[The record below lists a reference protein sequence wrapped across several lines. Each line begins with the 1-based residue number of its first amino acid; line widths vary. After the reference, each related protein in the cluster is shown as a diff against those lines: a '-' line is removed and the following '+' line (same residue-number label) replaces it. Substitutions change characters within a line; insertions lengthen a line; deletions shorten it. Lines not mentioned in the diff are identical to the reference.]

1 MNVTRLCEENKRSG
15 PVTMAQNSTSHLHVL
30 LLDDDAESRGA
41 MKRELMEH
49 GVQAVREADDPVEA
63 LSIMRLERIDVVV
76 TERYLPFVRFLRSS
90 RKSRESHVPI
100 VMTSRR
106 HRKAD
111 VLEAR
116 DAGING
122 FVAKPAD
129 PRQLVAEILKVA
141 GENRL
146 FIESEDYAGPDRRHW
161 LDGDSVGDPVDES
174 LGNDEGTP
182 LLTEEEIKAL
192 LQP

>member
-1 MNVTRLCEENKRSG
+1 M
-15 PVTMAQNSTSHLHVL
+15 TMAQNATSHLYVL
-30 LLDDDAESRGA
+30 LLDDDAESRCA
-41 MKRELMEH
+41 MKRELMKH
-49 GVQAVREADDPVEA
+49 GVQAVREADDPLEA
-63 LSIMRLERIDVVV
+63 LSIMRLERIDVLV

-100 VMTSRR
+100 VMTSSR

-122 FVAKPAD
+122 FVAKPVD
-129 PRQLVAEILKVA
+129 PRELVAEILRVA

-146 FIESEDYAGPDRRHW
+146 FIESEDYAGPDRRQW
-161 LDGDSVGDPVDES
+161 LDGDSVGDSV
-174 LGNDEGTP
+174 GNDEGAP

-192 LQP
+192 LQR